1 MSLLSR
7 EARRAS
13 GFVVVRHHVLADV
26 DAADRGHVAAES
38 FCDGAGAA
46 GVVEEADFSCRLLL
60 LFFRGGPLGPEP
72 GFADL
77 EGIADLLGDFDL
89 VGFGVVG

>member
-1 MSLLSR
+1 
-7 EARRAS
+7 
-13 GFVVVRHHVLADV
+13 VRYHVLANV
-26 DAADRGHVAAES
+26 DAADGGHVAAES

-46 GVVEEADFSCRLLL
+46 GVVEEADFSGRVLLL
-60 LFFRGGPLGPEP
+60 LFFWGGPLGSEP
-72 GFADL
+72 GFAGL

>member
-1 MSLLSR
+1 MR
-7 EARRAS
+7 D
-13 GFVVVRHHVLADV
+13 HVLADV
-26 DAADRGHVAAES
+26 DAADGGHVAAES

-46 GVVEEADFSCRLLL
+46 GVVEEADFAWLI
-60 LFFRGGPLGPEP
+60 FFWGDPLGSEP
-72 GFADL
+72 GFAGL